1 MKTVNSLRSVVSLG
15 RSRWENSSHRT
26 DDVRRAPARVGD
38 HVPRKFRPV
47 TRGLIVLALLALAGS
62 PAAQATAESA
72 PVLIGSVNP
81 TTRAITIF
89 QDLLVDQFL
98 DGGPIQHL
106 YGQHDKSKGFFLVR
120 AGKSVTGEC
129 VTETFKLT
137 RLSNNGL
144 VLASR
149 FSPVWDYIGFL
160 RPTLR
165 CTSPTCTGCIPHQTT
180 ATSLAPSCECG
191 SGVGLCDVA
200 DLSDLPGYTIGEILL
215 D

>member
-1 MKTVNSLRSVVSLG
+1 MKTAKRFRSIVSLG
-15 RSRWENSSHRT
+15 HSQGEDT
-26 DDVRRAPARVGD
+26 E
-38 HVPRKFRPV
+38 RKFLAV
-47 TRGLIVLALLALAGS
+47 THWLVVLALLTLAGS
-62 PAAQATAESA
+62 PAAQAAEEST

-81 TTRAITIF
+81 TTREITIF
-89 QDLLVDQFL
+89 QDLLVAKFL

-120 AGKSVTGEC
+120 AGKSIAGEC

-165 CTSPTCTGCIPHQTT
+165 CTSPSCTGCIPHQTT

-200 DLSDLPGYTIGEILL
+200 DLNDLPGYTIGEIFL

>member
-1 MKTVNSLRSVVSLG
+1 MKTVQSIRSVVFRHF
-15 RSRWENSSHRT
+15 RS
-26 DDVRRAPARVGD
+26 
-38 HVPRKFRPV
+38 V
-47 TRGLIVLALLALAGS
+47 TRGLVALTLFALAGS
-62 PAAQATAESA
+62 SAVQAAEEPV

-81 TTRAITIF
+81 TTREITIF

-106 YGQHDKSKGFFLVR
+106 YGQYDKNKGFFLVR
-120 AGKSVTGEC
+120 AGKSLVGDC

-191 SGVGLCDVA
+191 SGVGLCDVT